1 MTRPGVTRVG
11 VPRPAVALPR
21 PGLARPAV
29 ALAAAT
35 CAALALTATG
45 CTSSATGTPRPAAT
59 AGGAALVEPSPDVR
73 QAYDAYW
80 TGWLA
85 AGQKADP
92 DDPSL
97 GQIATGGQLDNM
109 RAMLRH
115 YNEGGKVLRGEVGH
129 RIDGM
134 KVSGEQSR
142 VLQDCVDLDRWLIH
156 DRASGALTDQ
166 LKDKPSQLSA
176 FTLVRER
183 LGAPWKVTSVSV
195 LGTC

>member
-1 MTRPGVTRVG
+1 MTRP
-11 VPRPAVALPR
+11 AA
-21 PGLARPAV
+21 
-29 ALAAAT
+29 ALATAAGAV
-35 CAALALTATG
+35 CALLALTATG
-45 CTSSATGTPRPAAT
+45 CTSSAAGTSPAGGTSSAAT
-59 AGGAALVEPSPDVR
+59 LVEPSPDVR
-73 QAYDAYW
+73 QAYEAYW
-80 TGWLA
+80 TGLLA

-97 GQIATGGQLDNM
+97 GQIATGGQLENV

-115 YNEGGKVLRGEVGH
+115 YSEGGKVLRGEVGH

-134 KVSGEQSR
+134 NVSGEQSR

-156 DRASGALTDQ
+156 DRASGEITDQ